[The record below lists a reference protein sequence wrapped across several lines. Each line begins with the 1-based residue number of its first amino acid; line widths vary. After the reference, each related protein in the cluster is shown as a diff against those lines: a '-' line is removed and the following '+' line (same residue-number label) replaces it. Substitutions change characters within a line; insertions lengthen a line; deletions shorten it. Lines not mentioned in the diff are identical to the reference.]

1 MMGCGKKWCSWI
13 QECISTVSMSILIN
27 GSATSDFKTKRGI
40 RQGDPL
46 SPFLFNIVAEGLNV
60 LFQRAKVA
68 ELIKGVS
75 FGSAE
80 VKVSHLQFADNTV
93 IFCEYDKREVITIKR
108 ILRYF
113 ELISGLK
120 INFSKSM
127 LVGVNTSVSELQEC
141 AKLLKC
147 KSGELP
153 FSYLGLPLGADP
165 SRISTWQPIVERF
178 KKRLALWKRNLL
190 ALGGRITFIKSILAN
205 LSIYFMPVTIA
216 NQLEKLQRQFL
227 WGDGEKKRKIHLI
240 SWDSIAKKKSMV
252 GLF

>member
-1 MMGCGKKWCSWI
+1 M
-13 QECISTVSMSILIN
+13 V
-27 GSATSDFKTKRGI
+27 
-40 RQGDPL
+40 
-46 SPFLFNIVAEGLNV
+46 EGLNV
-60 LFQRAKVA
+60 LFQRAKVI

-153 FSYLGLPLGADP
+153 FSYLGLH
-165 SRISTWQPIVERF
+165 F
-178 KKRLALWKRNLL
+178 H
-190 ALGGRITFIKSILAN
+190 TF
-205 LSIYFMPVTIA
+205 P
-216 NQLEKLQRQFL
+216 RQF
-227 WGDGEKKRKIHLI
+227 
-240 SWDSIAKKKSMV
+240 
-252 GLF
+252 GLN